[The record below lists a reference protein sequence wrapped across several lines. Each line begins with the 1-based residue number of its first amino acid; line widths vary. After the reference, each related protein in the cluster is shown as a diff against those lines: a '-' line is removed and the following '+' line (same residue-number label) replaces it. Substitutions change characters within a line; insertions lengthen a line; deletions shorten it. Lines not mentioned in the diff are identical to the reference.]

1 MERKWIA
8 IGSVLGGLAVALGA
22 FGAHSLRDVL
32 TPSALETF
40 ETGVRY
46 QFYHAVAIILA
57 GLVLGRDPSAKL
69 ANAAGWLFMIGVAI
83 FSGSLYLL
91 TITGMRWLGAITPIG
106 GVAFIVGWACLGLA
120 AWRGKRR

>member
-120 AWRGKRR
+120 TWRGKR

>member
-69 ANAAGWLFMIGVAI
+69 SNAAGWLFMIGVAI

-120 AWRGKRR
+120 AWRGKR

>member
-120 AWRGKRR
+120 AWRGKR